1 MKSLQWRMLAALM
14 LVIVLAWMISIAMFV
29 AYITSGRENFWQ
41 EHLHSLANTLVDG
54 LPDSWLKKSGKPV
67 ADKHLPFEISPAQ
80 ATSVHDGI
88 SAVPDLSHPSEVE
101 SAEPGGILTAMLLNT
116 VELAIVG
123 LLMWLAVVKSLRPL
137 RAISLEIGSRKVF
150 DSDPLP
156 VDKVPDE
163 LRPLILAF
171 NALLKR
177 VEDAM
182 LLEHQFIADA
192 AHELRTPLAAL
203 HVQAEV
209 AFRADTIEGKDDAL
223 RKLLEISNRS
233 HRLAEQLLDLARMEA
248 GLHATGLHSTDLFA
262 LSRHVIDEFSM
273 QARKK
278 NTLLTLSGSTCL
290 VKCDIDE
297 IGILIRNLVD
307 NAIRHGRD
315 GGSVEVR
322 CGHTFRDDGRRPM
335 LEIRDDGPGVP
346 EEERKA
352 IFARFYRAAGTVAR
366 GSGIG
371 LSLVS
376 GIAELH
382 EAVIETGKGIDGKGF
397 GIRIVFPQES

>member
-1 MKSLQWRMLAALM
+1 MKSLQWRMLAALV
-14 LVIVLAWMISIAMFV
+14 LVIVLAWIISIAMFV
-29 AYITSGRENFWQ
+29 TYITSGQDNFWQ
-41 EHLHSLANTLVDG
+41 AHLHSLGKTLVSG
-54 LPDSWLKKSGKPV
+54 LPDSWLEKSGEHSAGTHSYDV
-67 ADKHLPFEISPAQ
+67 
-80 ATSVHDGI
+80 TSARA
-88 SAVPDLSHPSEVE
+88 AVPTPPEPSRSSKTGSEDPE
-101 SAEPGGILTAMLLNT
+101 GILTAMLLNT

-137 RAISLEIGSRKVF
+137 RAISLEIGSRKAF
-150 DSDPLP
+150 DSEPLP
-156 VDKVPDE
+156 ANKVPDE

-182 LLEHQFIADA
+182 RVEHQFIADA

-209 AFRADTIEGKDDAL
+209 AFRADTIDGKDDAL
-223 RKLLEISNRS
+223 RKLLEISHRS

-248 GLHATGLHSTDLFA
+248 GLHATGGHSTDLFS
-262 LSRHVIDEFSM
+262 LSRHVIDEFSV
-273 QARKK
+273 QAQKK
-278 NTLLTLSGSTCL
+278 NSLLSLSGSTCL
-290 VKCDIDE
+290 VRCDIDE

-315 GGSVEVR
+315 GGFVEVR

-335 LEIRDDGPGVP
+335 LEVRDDGPGVP

-352 IFARFYRAAGTVAR
+352 VFARFYRVAGTAAR

-371 LSLVS
+371 LSLVA

-382 EAVIETGKGIDGKGF
+382 GATIDTGKGIDGKGF
-397 GIRIVFPQES
+397 GIRIVFPREA

>member
-1 MKSLQWRMLAALM
+1 MKSLQWRMLAALV
-14 LVIVLAWMISIAMFV
+14 LVIILTWTISISMFV
-29 AYITSGRENFWQ
+29 AYLTSGQQNFWQ
-41 EHLHSLANTLVDG
+41 AHLHSLGNTLVSG
-54 LPDSWLKKSGKPV
+54 LPDSWLPTSGEHA
-67 ADKHLPFEISPAQ
+67 ADKQVPDAASPAK
-80 ATSVHDGI
+80 ASSVRNI
-88 SAVPDLSHPSEVE
+88 APAAPAPSNKAE
-101 SAEPGGILTAMLLNT
+101 STEPAGLLTAMLLNT
-116 VELAIVG
+116 IELAIVG
-123 LLMWLAVVKSLRPL
+123 ILMWLAVVKSLRPL
-137 RAISLEIGSRKVF
+137 KAISLEIGSRKVF
-150 DSDPLP
+150 DAEPLP
-156 VDKVPDE
+156 ADKVPDE

-177 VEDAM
+177 VENAM
-182 LLEHQFIADA
+182 RIEHQFIADA

-209 AFRADTIEGKDDAL
+209 AFRAETIDGKDDAL

-233 HRLAEQLLDLARMEA
+233 HRLAEQLLDLARMEG
-248 GLHATGLHSTDLFA
+248 GLHATGGHSTDLFA

-278 NTLLTLSGSTCL
+278 STLLTLSGSTCL

-322 CGHTFRDDGRRPM
+322 CGHTFRDNGRRPL
-335 LEIRDDGPGVP
+335 LEVRDDGPGVP

-352 IFARFYRAAGTVAR
+352 IFARFYRAVGTVAR

-371 LSLVS
+371 LSLVA

-382 EAVIETGKGIDGKGF
+382 GAAIETGKGIDGKGF
-397 GIRIVFPQES
+397 AIRVVFPQEG